1 MCGRDQMVKIEL
13 FGLNGLWVKIKPKVR
28 GKSEK
33 TNGLIFVH
41 EKLMIEIS
49 SLLIN
54 RYLD

>member
-33 TNGLIFVH
+33 TNGLIFVRK
-41 EKLMIEIS
+41 KLMIEIS

-54 RYLD
+54 